1 MVKVVVD
8 TGVLAESFWD
18 GPARR
23 VIELW
28 RSGEIT
34 LCVSQPIL
42 REYSAVVSRMGASS
56 REKEEFLSL
65 FADNPSVTTAG
76 SARRVDVIR
85 EDPADDMF
93 LDCAVAGGADFV
105 LTTDPHLLELESF
118 RGISIAVPGDFVKAH
133 AVGYRH

>member
-1 MVKVVVD
+1 MVKVVID

-18 GPARR
+18 GPSRR

-42 REYSAVVSRMGASS
+42 REYSAMVTSMGAST
-56 REKEEFLSL
+56 REKEEFLGL
-65 FADNPSVTTAG
+65 FANNPMVSTAG
-76 SARRVDVIR
+76 SARRVDIVR
-85 EDPADDMF
+85 QDPADDMF
-93 LDCAVAGGADFV
+93 LDCAVEGGADFV

-118 RGISIAVPGDFVKAH
+118 RGISIAVPGDFVRAH
-133 AVGYRH
+133 GVGYRH

>member
-1 MVKVVVD
+1 MIKIVLD

-18 GPARR
+18 GPARS

-28 RSGEIT
+28 KSGELT

-42 REYSAVVSRMGASS
+42 REYTQLVSKLGASA
-56 REKEEFLSL
+56 REKEEFFSI
-65 FADNPSVTTAG
+65 FVNNPLVATAG
-76 SARRVDVIR
+76 SARRVDVVR

-105 LTTDPHLLELESF
+105 ITNDTHLLELESY
-118 RGISIAVPGDFVKAH
+118 RGITIAMPSDFVKAH
-133 AVGYRH
+133 GVAYRH